1 MLWIGGQMRI
11 SSKGR
16 YALAAMALMAERFQ
30 SGEFTTVI
38 SISEHFGISKIY
50 LEQVFSLMKR
60 AGLVA
65 SAKGAQGGYQL
76 TRKPSEINVFEVL
89 HAAELSLFEQA
100 EATVAEKSP
109 EVDRALSELVFTP
122 LDEAVRASLETV
134 TLDKLAAEVEK
145 NKGGGAIMFYI

>member
-1 MLWIGGQMRI
+1 MRI

-89 HAAELSLFEQA
+89 HAAELSLFEIG
-100 EATVAEKSP
+100 
-109 EVDRALSELVFTP
+109 RAHV
-122 LDEAVRASLETV
+122 
-134 TLDKLAAEVEK
+134 
-145 NKGGGAIMFYI
+145 